1 MESETAPPDACA
13 DGSRPRW
20 NPRVPQHQI
29 RRLYENDARGIL
41 DEDLVQDV
49 AIALYLRCQ
58 SILVAT
64 EAHEGQATCPRC
76 GGKIPHDWNKN
87 AVITC
92 AGCGWRTTWGAYFK
106 TYQDKQLHGGGAVF
120 AFQAYV
126 DEYPKADSARL
137 RWLLIDRLIHVFHHE
152 LRGKPSR
159 PAACNLIG
167 GRLHEV
173 EALLNELAYGEG
185 SAPEARQEQ
194 AAFRQKSALRDDY
207 FRAIRE
213 ASARR
218 KGGRH
223 EGD

>member
-1 MESETAPPDACA
+1 MERDSTLPEEFT
-13 DGSRPRW
+13 DGIRPQW

-64 EAHEGQATCPRC
+64 EAHEGRATCPRC
-76 GGKIPHDWNKN
+76 GGKIPHDWNKT
-87 AVITC
+87 AVMTC
-92 AGCGWRTTWGAYFK
+92 SGCTWQTTWGAYFK

-120 AFQAYV
+120 AFRAYV
-126 DEYPKADSARL
+126 EEYPKADSARL
-137 RWLLIDRLIHVFHHE
+137 RWLLIDRLIHIFHHE

-167 GRLHEV
+167 GRWHEV

-194 AAFRQKSALRDDY
+194 AAFREKTRLRDDY

-213 ASARR
+213 VSLRR
-218 KGGRH
+218 KAGRR